1 MSNKLPVYK
10 TIAITVAANY
20 RNKEEIIMSGASMV
34 YDIETTKLFLR
45 KPLNNFPPC
54 VISLQYFMTVWIA
67 NVLLNSTHITQT
79 RRVKYLEFHLDK

>member
-1 MSNKLPVYK
+1 MENIKHLMIMRKSLQYLTARKSKLTMSNKLPVYK

-54 VISLQYFMTVWIA
+54 VISLQYFMTV
-67 NVLLNSTHITQT
+67 
-79 RRVKYLEFHLDK
+79 